1 MSESQQDVNTLQT
14 NIGVFGGSFDPIHLG
29 HTQLATHVANELGLS
44 EILLIPAYISPHK
57 TSKALAPNASA
68 KQRSTMVDLVCQQN
82 SLFTLDERELVRAG
96 HSFTLDTLRELK
108 LSYPTKTLYLIIG
121 MDSLI
126 NFDRW
131 HGYQEILT
139 LCHVVV
145 NTRPNYDVEQLKPNV
160 MALVNKH
167 QETKLDK
174 LKKSLAG
181 KIYFTQPKLVDIS
194 STEIRQRLKQ
204 QKDCQQQL
212 QIEILEFIHK
222 NKLYR

>member
-1 MSESQQDVNTLQT
+1 MSEIQQEIDILPKC
-14 NIGVFGGSFDPIHLG
+14 IGVFGGSFDPVHLG

-44 EILLIPAYISPHK
+44 KILLIPAYISPHK
-57 TSKALAPNASA
+57 TSKALAPHASA
-68 KQRSTMVDLVCQQN
+68 KQRSSMVNLVCQQH

-96 HSFTLDTLRELK
+96 HSFTLDTLRDLK

-121 MDSLI
+121 MDSLV

-145 NTRPNYDVEQLKPNV
+145 NTRPNYEVKQLNPKV
-160 MALVNKH
+160 MAFVKKH

-174 LKKSLAG
+174 LKKSLTG

-194 STEIRQRLKQ
+194 STEIRQRFQQ
-204 QKDCQQQL
+204 QKDCHQQL